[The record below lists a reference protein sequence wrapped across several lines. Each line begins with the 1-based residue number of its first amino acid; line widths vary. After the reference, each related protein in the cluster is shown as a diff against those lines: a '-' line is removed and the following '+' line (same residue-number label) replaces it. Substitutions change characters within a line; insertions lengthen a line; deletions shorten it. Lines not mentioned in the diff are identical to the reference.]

1 MSGKNFLIPTTR
13 LENFSDGV
21 FAIVLTLLAFQFKV
35 PTFRDGASFE
45 QNLHELN
52 KLIPFTIGFVFSFI
66 FIAVFWVN
74 HHHLYHT
81 IKEANS
87 TLLWYNIH
95 SLFWITL
102 IPSAIAMVDNH
113 PLVPLAAICLGV
125 VLFMASVAT
134 YLLLQYSYVK
144 SKLVDESLSYESI
157 KRGLGKNLAAIIIT
171 FLGII
176 AAFFSVYISYIIYSV
191 VLIIFMIPHKMEKR
205 IRFSSRRPDNTQDEK
220 GNSQV

>member
-1 MSGKNFLIPTTR
+1 MSGKNFSIPTTR

-35 PTFRDGASFE
+35 PAFKDDASFDH
-45 QNLHELN
+45 NLFELY

-87 TLLWYNIH
+87 TLLWYNVH

-102 IPSAIAMVDNH
+102 IPSAIAIVDNH
-113 PLVPLAAICLGV
+113 PLVALSAICLGG
-125 VLFMASVAT
+125 VLFMASLAT
-134 YLLLQYSYVK
+134 YLLLRYSYVK
-144 SKLVDESLSYESI
+144 SRLVDESLSYESI
-157 KRGLGKNLAAIIIT
+157 RRGLGKNLSAIIIT

-205 IRFSSRRPDNTQDEK
+205 IRFSRGRTESNANGT
-220 GNSQV
+220 